1 MLQKLSLFAVVAMA
15 MLAVAC
21 SPRPGF
27 YHNRLEDKSMP
38 NEMFALERS
47 YPDTFFDWKGW
58 RRVLREI
65 RAEATSQAHARIPGC
80 GNNSVEWTMQGP
92 SNVAGRC
99 NALAAK
105 PDDENVVLAGFS
117 TGGIFKT
124 VDGAANWYPV
134 FDDNIE
140 LSIGD
145 ITFDPS
151 NPNIVYA
158 GTGDPNGP
166 SVAYNGNGVY
176 KSTDAGE
183 SWSHLGLADKGIIS
197 KVVVNPANTQQIFA
211 AAMGNPYVRDA
222 ERGIFRSN
230 NGGATWE
237 KVLFVS
243 NQAGASDLVMSP
255 ANPNI
260 LYASFWDRIR
270 NNKESVIFGPNA
282 KIYKSSDGG
291 STWTQ
296 LTSGLPTGTLGR
308 TGLAVSQTNPDK
320 LYVLY
325 IDSLSTPH
333 SMHKTT
339 DGGTSFTPVNI
350 TSLEDA
356 CGNFGW
362 YFGKIRLNPLNDE
375 DVYFLA
381 ILIWRKQA
389 GSNSWMSAAGGHAD
403 SHDLIFTPSG
413 RRYWANDG
421 GVYRNNP
428 GQMIWNKSKNL
439 PTTQIYQVSV
449 NPHEPS
455 LYWIGTQDN
464 GIQKGTGGSQINNW
478 VSIFAADGF
487 KCAFDPSDPQKYW
500 IEIQNGTVHQTT
512 DGGVTWNFGTPC
524 LGTNDRCNWDTPL
537 FMSKHNSG
545 RMFAGT
551 FRAYVSEGSGW
562 APISGDLTDGI
573 IYGPRFH
580 TVSCISE
587 SPLVAEKLLAGTT
600 DGNVWRRDP
609 AGTWVQI
616 TGNLPER
623 YVTSVEYSP
632 TLSNRIFVTHS
643 GFRDN
648 EKIARVHR
656 SDDNGAS
663 WVNISGNLPQVP
675 VNDIFIIP
683 GHADT
688 LLIAGTDG
696 GVYYSRNSGQ
706 KWSPLGSNFPSVP
719 VFDLDIHPFRNELV
733 AATYA
738 RGIWT
743 MPLDSILAHQPPV
756 TVSLAGTIQTETADG
771 VSNVKIGNVF
781 SQSAGQYV
789 MNDLPGC
796 DSVTVK
802 PYRNDNPLN
811 GLTTFDLVLISKHIL
826 GIEPLGSPYKLI
838 AADANKSGSVT
849 TADIIAFRKLILG
862 IDTTLANNTSW
873 RFIDQSYVF
882 PNQFNPFSPPPPES
896 KTVQTGADNISDVN
910 FKAVKIGDV
919 NGTAAPNA
927 RAGGERSTG
936 VYSLNISNQT
946 VQQGEIFELMV
957 GNTQQV
963 VAAAQ
968 FTLLFDNEV
977 ATLERVESLHPSFNE
992 QTNAHVSADQGLISF
1007 AFEPESSGPWFKLV
1021 FRARKNTQLGE
1032 ILKTAD
1038 SPTRSMVFNSEGNAF
1053 DLSLWSENTTGI
1065 SFSPNPAGQ
1074 EGIWCTLSNSD
1085 IRESILIVDSNGTPV
1100 HNFEIE
1106 PGNSIRLEPSLF
1118 RYPGVYFWS
1127 ARNSGK
1133 TGSFAIIP

>member
-1 MLQKLSLFAVVAMA
+1 
-15 MLAVAC
+15 
-21 SPRPGF
+21 
-27 YHNRLEDKSMP
+27 
-38 NEMFALERS
+38 
-47 YPDTFFDWKGW
+47 
-58 RRVLREI
+58 
-65 RAEATSQAHARIPGC
+65 
-80 GNNSVEWTMQGP
+80 
-92 SNVAGRC
+92 
-99 NALAAK
+99 
-105 PDDENVVLAGFS
+105 
-117 TGGIFKT
+117 
-124 VDGAANWYPV
+124 
-134 FDDNIE
+134 
-140 LSIGD
+140 
-145 ITFDPS
+145 
-151 NPNIVYA
+151 
-158 GTGDPNGP
+158 
-166 SVAYNGNGVY
+166 
-176 KSTDAGE
+176 
-183 SWSHLGLADKGIIS
+183 
-197 KVVVNPANTQQIFA
+197 
-211 AAMGNPYVRDA
+211 
-222 ERGIFRSN
+222 
-230 NGGATWE
+230 
-237 KVLFVS
+237 
-243 NQAGASDLVMSP
+243 
-255 ANPNI
+255 
-260 LYASFWDRIR
+260 
-270 NNKESVIFGPNA
+270 
-282 KIYKSSDGG
+282 
-291 STWTQ
+291 
-296 LTSGLPTGTLGR
+296 
-308 TGLAVSQTNPDK
+308 
-320 LYVLY
+320 
-325 IDSLSTPH
+325 
-333 SMHKTT
+333 
-339 DGGTSFTPVNI
+339 
-350 TSLEDA
+350 
-356 CGNFGW
+356 
-362 YFGKIRLNPLNDE
+362 
-375 DVYFLA
+375 
-381 ILIWRKQA
+381 
-389 GSNSWMSAAGGHAD
+389 
-403 SHDLIFTPSG
+403 
-413 RRYWANDG
+413 
-421 GVYRNNP
+421 
-428 GQMIWNKSKNL
+428 
-439 PTTQIYQVSV
+439 VSV

-719 VFDLDIHPFRNELV
+719 VFDLDIHPFRNELA

-873 RFIDQSYVF
+873 RFIDQSYAF

-936 VYSLNISNQT
+936 VYSLGISNRT
-946 VQQGEIFELMV
+946 VQQGEIFELV
-957 GNTQQV
+957 IGNTQQV

-968 FTLLFDNEV
+968 FTLLFDNEA

-992 QTNAHVSADQGLISF
+992 QTNAHVRADQGRISF
-1007 AFEPESSGPWFKLV
+1007 SFEPESSGPWFKLV
-1021 FRARKNTQLGE
+1021 FRARKNTQLRE
-1032 ILKTAD
+1032 ILKIAD

-1053 DLSLWSENTTGI
+1053 DLTLWSENTTGI

>member
-1 MLQKLSLFAVVAMA
+1 MQQKSSLFAVTVLA

-21 SPRPGF
+21 SPKPVV
-27 YHNRLEDKSMP
+27 YQNRLDEKSMP

-65 RAEATSQAHARIPGC
+65 RAEADQQLHARIPGC
-80 GNNSVEWTMQGP
+80 GNNSVEWSMQGP

-99 NALAAK
+99 NALAVK
-105 PDDENVVLAGFS
+105 PDDQNVVLAGFS

-124 VDGAANWYPV
+124 VDGTFTWYPV

-158 GTGDPNGP
+158 GTGDPNVP
-166 SVAYNGNGVY
+166 SIAYNGNGVY

-183 SWSHLGLADKGIIS
+183 SWSYLGLADKGIIS
-197 KVVVNPANTQQIFA
+197 KVVVNPANPQQILV
-211 AAMGNPYVRDA
+211 AAMGNPYVRDN

-270 NNKESVIFGPNA
+270 NNRESVIFGPNA

-291 STWTQ
+291 ATWTQ
-296 LTSGLPTGTLGR
+296 LTNGLPTGTLGR

-339 DGGTSFTPVNI
+339 DGGNSFTPVNI

-381 ILIWRKQA
+381 ILLWRKQA

-403 SHDLIFTPSG
+403 SHDLVFTPSG

-428 GQMIWNKSKNL
+428 GQMLWMKSQNL
-439 PTTQIYQVSV
+439 PTTQIYQVSI
-449 NPHEPS
+449 NPHEPD
-455 LYWIGTQDN
+455 LYWIGAQDN
-464 GIQKGTGGSQINNW
+464 GIQQGTGGSLINGW
-478 VSIFAADGF
+478 TQIFAADGF
-487 KCAFDPSDPQKYW
+487 KCAFDPSDPKQFW
-500 IEIQNGTVHQTT
+500 IEIQNGTVHHTIN
-512 DGGVTWNFGTPC
+512 GGVSWNFGTSC
-524 LGTNDRCNWDTPL
+524 LGTSDRCNWDTPM
-537 FMSKHNSG
+537 FMSKHNPG

-573 IYGPRFH
+573 IFGPRFH

-587 SPLVAEKLLAGTT
+587 SPLAAENLLAGTT
-600 DGNVWRRDP
+600 DGNVWRRNP

-632 TLSNRIFVTHS
+632 TVPNRIFVTHS

-648 EKIARVHR
+648 EKIPRVHR
-656 SDDNGAS
+656 SDDNGTT
-663 WVNISGNLPQVP
+663 WINISGNLPQVP

-719 VFDLDIHPFRNELV
+719 VFDLDIHPFKNELV

-756 TVSLAGTIQTETADG
+756 TINLAGFIKTEAGNG
-771 VSNVKIGNVF
+771 VSNVKVGSIF
-781 SQSAGQYV
+781 SQNTGQYALG
-789 MNDLPGC
+789 NLPGC
-796 DSVTVK
+796 DSIELK

-826 GIEPLGSPYKLI
+826 GIEPLGSPWKLI
-838 AADANKSGSVT
+838 AADANRSGSVT

-862 IDTTLANNTSW
+862 IDTALANNTSW
-873 RFIDQSYVF
+873 RFFDKSHVF
-882 PNQFNPFSPPPPES
+882 PNQFNPFNPAPPES
-896 KTVQTGADNISDVN
+896 KKLLTGADNITGLD
-910 FKAVKIGDV
+910 FTAVKVGDV
-919 NGTAAPNA
+919 NETAAPNA
-927 RAGGERSTG
+927 RTGGERSSGTF
-936 VYSLNISNQT
+936 SLNLPDRY
-946 VQQGEIFELMV
+946 VQQGETFELTC
-957 GNTQQV
+957 GNTQNP
-963 VAAAQ
+963 VAAIQ
-968 FTLLFDNEV
+968 FTLLFDTEAV
-977 ATLERVESLHPSFNE
+977 TLERTESLHPSFNE
-992 QTNAHVSADQGLISF
+992 QTNCSARTEKGMISF
-1007 AFEPESSGPWFKLV
+1007 SLEPESAGPWFRLIFK
-1021 FRARKNTQLGE
+1021 ARKNIQLGE

-1038 SPTRSMVFNSEGNAF
+1038 SPTRSVAFNSEGTAF
-1053 DLSLWSENTTGI
+1053 DVTLWNTDTGNI
-1065 SFSPNPAGQ
+1065 TFSPNPAGR
-1074 EGIWCTLSNSD
+1074 EGVWCQMGSPGTKET
-1085 IRESILIVDSNGTPV
+1085 IRIIDSSGVPV
-1100 HNFEIE
+1100 HTFGIE
-1106 PGNSIRLEPSLF
+1106 PGETVRLESALF
-1118 RYPGVYFWS
+1118 KYPGVYFWT

-1133 TGSFAIIP
+1133 TGSFVITH